1 MTRQRK
7 LLKKILESSDKHLS
21 AEELYAMAKKQMPE
35 IAMATVYRNL
45 KLMVD
50 AGEIRRVKMYQGADF
65 YDKSTKPHDHAVCKI
80 CGEICDLN
88 SSDRIKNVLEEE
100 FQLKIS
106 SYDLNIYYICPKC
119 QTKQKNHENFLNLR
133 KDPFIKVHIN
143 FFKKLPCILWSFHQK
158 LLTVISSR
166 NIIKLY

>member
-7 LLKKILESSDKHLS
+7 LLKKILESSDKHLT
-21 AEELYAMAKKQMPE
+21 AEELYAVAKKQMPE

-65 YDKSTKPHDHAVCKI
+65 YDKSIKPHDHAICKI
-80 CGEICDLN
+80 CGEICDLS
-88 SSDRIKNVLEEE
+88 SSDRIKSVMEEE

-119 QTKQKNHENFLNLR
+119 QLKQENSTKTSEL
-133 KDPFIKVHIN
+133 
-143 FFKKLPCILWSFHQK
+143 
-158 LLTVISSR
+158 
-166 NIIKLY
+166 